1 MFFETAFLGKNHAWR
16 YLLGIMVV
24 LTAYTLG
31 QIPLSV
37 FLMSKGLGEVEMAE
51 FAKDMDFKAIGAS
64 QTLGLALILIM
75 FIVGLAALY
84 LVVRVIHAKVFRH
97 LITPAT
103 GINYHKVGFAF
114 LLWLGIGVAF
124 EGIGYIMDP
133 EAYQFSFDPA
143 VFFPLLLVA
152 LLMIPLQT
160 SFEEI
165 FFRGYLMQGVG
176 LITKNKW
183 IPLLVTTAIFAGMH
197 GANPEIARYG
207 FWPMMSYYL
216 TAGLFL
222 GVVTIL
228 DDSLELALGIHAATN
243 IMGAVLL
250 SYDGGAMQTDSL
262 FTTSEI
268 NPWLVTLFLLM
279 GASFFI
285 IICARK
291 YNWPEWRTLLD
302 DIGRPEGKGAG
313 STDDLME

>member
-1 MFFETAFLGKNHAWR
+1 
-16 YLLGIMVV
+16 LL
-24 LTAYTLG
+24 
-31 QIPLSV
+31 
-37 FLMSKGLGEVEMAE
+37 SKGLGEVEMAE
-51 FAKDMDFKAIGAS
+51 FTKDMDFKAIGAS

-84 LVVRVIHAKVFRH
+84 LVVRFIHAKVFRH
-97 LITPAT
+97 LITPADS
-103 GINYHKVGFAF
+103 INYNKVGFAF
-114 LLWLGIGVAF
+114 LLWLGTGIVF
-124 EGIGYIMDP
+124 EGIGYIMHPDT
-133 EAYQFSFDPA
+133 YQFSFDPA
-143 VFFPLLLVA
+143 IFFPLLLVA

-160 SFEEI
+160 SFEEL

-183 IPLLVTTAIFAGMH
+183 IPLLVTTAVFAGMH

-207 FWPMMSYYL
+207 FWPMMSYYI

-268 NPWLVTLFLLM
+268 NPWLVTLFLLL
-279 GASFFI
+279 GAALFI
-285 IICARK
+285 IICVRK
-291 YNWPEWRTLLD
+291 YNWPVWRTLLD
-302 DIGRPEGKGAG
+302 DIGRPVGKAED
-313 STDDLME
+313 STNGLME

>member
-1 MFFETAFLGKNHAWR
+1 VTGVQTCALP
-16 YLLGIMVV
+16 I
-24 LTAYTLG
+24 
-31 QIPLSV
+31 
-37 FLMSKGLGEVEMAE
+37 
-51 FAKDMDFKAIGAS
+51 FKAVGAS

-84 LVVRVIHAKVFRH
+84 LVVRFIHGKVFRH
-97 LITPAT
+97 LITPSDR
-103 GINYHKVGFAF
+103 INYNKVGFAF
-114 LLWLGIGVAF
+114 LLWLGTGVAF

-133 EAYQFSFDPA
+133 DSYQFSFDPA

-165 FFRGYLMQGVG
+165 FFRGYLMQGIG
-176 LITKNKW
+176 LATKNKW
-183 IPLLVTTAIFAGMH
+183 IPLLITTAIFAGMH
-197 GANPEIARYG
+197 GANPEIDRYG
-207 FWPMMSYYL
+207 FWPMMSYYI

-262 FTTSEI
+262 FKTSDI
-268 NPWLVTLFLLM
+268 NPWLVTLFLLL
-279 GASFFI
+279 GAALFI
-285 IICARK
+285 VICARK
-291 YNWPEWRTLLD
+291 YNWPEWRSLLD
-302 DIGRPEGKGAG
+302 EIRRPESKEEGMAG
-313 STDDLME
+313 GLKE